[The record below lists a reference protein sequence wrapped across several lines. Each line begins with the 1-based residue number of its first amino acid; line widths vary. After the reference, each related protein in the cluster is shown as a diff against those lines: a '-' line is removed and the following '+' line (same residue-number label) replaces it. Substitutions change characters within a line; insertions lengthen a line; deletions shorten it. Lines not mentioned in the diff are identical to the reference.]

1 MKIIIFLVLLLN
13 INGYMLRNKKDQIKQ
28 QVIQQIRETIKNP
41 YSPLYHS
48 SYNRLAYYVDTFG
61 PRMWGSE
68 DMADSVDAL
77 VEEIQTYGFDKVWK
91 ENLGDITSWKR
102 GEESVTL
109 FEPRQYPQKLNM
121 IGLGWSPAGTVKAE
135 VEVVHSFEEL
145 KNINV
150 QGKIVCFNYEWKG
163 YSSGVQFRT
172 NGPKLA
178 EEAGAIGTIIR
189 SVASVS
195 ISSPHTGMTNYQN
208 IKYPAVAI
216 TVEDADMIDRMRQRG
231 QKVVIEI
238 KTSGQQYKTTSDNIL
253 AEIRGSKYPDEIL
266 LMGGHWDSWDVGSQ
280 TGANDDGAGVLECL
294 EALKVLKYLGIR
306 PKRTIRFIAWSG
318 EEMGMANN
326 GAQHYAKTHSQENH
340 IVAFESDL
348 GSTKPY
354 GFGVTAGE
362 KFTQL
367 VTYLAQEY
375 LTGIGAEK
383 IYPNAGSQA
392 DSGALRTV
400 TGTPVMNNK
409 IVDNDTHDFYFTYHH
424 TAGDSMWM
432 MNADDMDDNVI
443 AIASIMYLIA
453 DHDDPIPKN

>member
-1 MKIIIFLVLLLN
+1 MKIIIILVLLVS
-13 INGYMLRNKKDQIKQ
+13 INAYQLRNKKDQLKSH
-28 QVIQQIRETIKNP
+28 VIQQIRETIKNP

-77 VEEIQTYGFDKVWK
+77 VQEIQDYGFDKVWK
-91 ENLGDITSWKR
+91 ENLGEITSWKR

-109 FEPRQYPQKLNM
+109 YEPRQQPQKLNM
-121 IGLGWSPAGTVKAE
+121 IGLGWTPAGTVKAE

-145 KNINV
+145 KNIDV
-150 QGKIVCFNYEWKG
+150 KGKIVCFNYEWKG

-178 EEAGAIGTIIR
+178 EDAGAVGTIIR

-238 KTSGQQYKTTSDNIL
+238 MTSGQQYKTTSDNIL
-253 AEIRGSKYPDEIL
+253 AEIKGSKYPDEIL

-294 EALKVLKYLGIR
+294 EALKVLKHLGIK

-354 GFGVTAGE
+354 GFGVTGGE

-392 DSGALRTV
+392 DSAALRAV
-400 TGTPVMNNK
+400 TGTPIMNNK
-409 IVDNDTHDFYFTYHH
+409 IVDNETHDFYFTYHH

-432 MNADDMDDNVI
+432 MDADDMDDNVI

>member
-1 MKIIIFLVLLLN
+1 MKIVIFLVLYLSVN
-13 INGYMLRNKKDQIKQ
+13 AYMLRNRKDQIKQ
-28 QVIQQIRETIKNP
+28 QVILQLRETVKNP
-41 YSPLYHS
+41 YSPFYHS

-68 DMADSVDAL
+68 NMADSVDAL
-77 VEEIQTYGFDKVWK
+77 VEEMQQYGFDRVWK
-91 ENLGDITSWKR
+91 ENLGEITSWKR

-109 FEPRQYPQKLNM
+109 YDPREYPQKLNM
-121 IGLGWSPAGTVKAE
+121 IGLGWTPAGVVKAE
-135 VEVVHSFEEL
+135 VEVVHTFEEL
-145 KNINV
+145 KHV
-150 QGKIVCFNYEWKG
+150 DVKGKIVCFNFEWKG
-163 YSSGVQFRT
+163 YSSSVQYRM
-172 NGPKLA
+172 NGPRLA
-178 EEAGAIGTIIR
+178 EQAGAIGTIIR
-189 SVASVS
+189 SVASIS
-195 ISSPHTGMTNYQN
+195 ISSPHTGMTDYQN

-238 KTSGQQYKTTSDNIL
+238 KTGGSQYKTTSDNVL

-280 TGANDDGAGVLECL
+280 TGANDDGAGVIECL
-294 EALKVLKYLGIR
+294 EALKLFQYLGIR

-318 EEMGMANN
+318 EEMGMQND

-367 VTYLAQEY
+367 VTYLASEY
-375 LTGIGAEK
+375 LTEIGVEK
-383 IYPNAGSQA
+383 IYPNAGGSA
-392 DSGALRTV
+392 DSGALRAV
-400 TGTPVMNNK
+400 TGTPVMNNQ
-409 IVDNDTHDFYFTYHH
+409 IVDNNTHDFYFTYHH
-424 TAGDSMWM
+424 TAGDSMLM

-443 AIASIMYLIA
+443 AFASIMYLIA
-453 DHDDPIPKN
+453 DHDDSIPKN